1 MIFDPNLP
9 GWVYLLMLAV
19 LIPALFFPIYGFILL
34 CVVVALAIFIVLE
47 TEFDIIDKLKKL
59 LKK

>member
-9 GWVYLLMLAV
+9 GWAYVLMLAL
-19 LIPALFFPIYGFILL
+19 LIPALFFPIYGFILI
-34 CVVVALAIFIVLE
+34 CVVILLALFIVLE